1 MWTRIR
7 WTWEEP
13 QETIRDADAPWY
25 GAEDGAT
32 GVTDRGWR
40 WAVDGFRVH
49 VTGPEGT
56 SRSYEW
62 QQERAS

>member
-1 MWTRIR
+1 MWSRIR
-7 WTWEEP
+7 WSWDEP
-13 QETIRDADAPWY
+13 REYIKDADAPWF

-32 GVTDRGWR
+32 GELNGWR
-40 WAVDGFRVH
+40 WTVDGFRVY

>member
-1 MWTRIR
+1 MWSRIR
-7 WTWEEP
+7 WSWDEP
-13 QETIRDADAPWY
+13 REYIKDVDAPWF

-32 GVTDRGWR
+32 GVTGNGWR
-40 WAVDGFRVH
+40 WTVDGFRVY